1 MYIHVTLDSGLLE
14 TPDLIFALP
23 LAPDGHGRAWGGVAM
38 AGEVDVELGVVDEN
52 AEGKDPSARD

>member
-52 AEGKDPSARD
+52 AGGEGSVGA